1 MTKRDGHQQGPQDH
15 AEGAHGSK
23 THQAFIQQLHSKA
36 NAPIAD
42 EPPSAR
48 ESKTEKHGSQR
59 RLAQDRQQHD
69 EAEKNSEKTRLSR
82 EMDRGNIENDPDEP
96 MSRGTS

>member
-1 MTKRDGHQQGPQDH
+1 MSKRDGHQPGPQDH

-23 THQAFIQQLHSKA
+23 THQAFLQQLHSKA
-36 NAPIAD
+36 NAPVPEAH
-42 EPPSAR
+42 PSP

-59 RLAQDRQQHD
+59 RLGQDRQQHD
-69 EAEKNSEKTRLSR
+69 EAEKNSEKTRLAR
-82 EMDRGNIENDPDEP
+82 EMDRGHISNNPDEP

>member
-36 NAPIAD
+36 NAPAAD
-42 EPPSAR
+42 ESVTA

-82 EMDRGNIENDPDEP
+82 EMERGHIENDPDEP

>member
-1 MTKRDGHQQGPQDH
+1 MSKRDGHQQGPQDH

-36 NAPIAD
+36 NGPKTDDAPSPD
-42 EPPSAR
+42 
-48 ESKTEKHGSQR
+48 SKTEKHGSQR
-59 RLAQDRQQHD
+59 RLTQDRQQHD
-69 EAEKNSEKTRLSR
+69 EAEKNSEKTRISR
-82 EMDRGNIENDPDEP
+82 EMDRGHIEKDPNDP

>member
-1 MTKRDGHQQGPQDH
+1 MSKRDGHQQGPQDH

-23 THQAFIQQLHSKA
+23 THQAFLQQLHSKA
-36 NAPIAD
+36 NSPVTD
-42 EPPSAR
+42 EQVSP

-59 RLAQDRQQHD
+59 RLAQGRQQHD
-69 EAEKNSEKTRLSR
+69 EAEKNSEKTRLAR

>member
-1 MTKRDGHQQGPQDH
+1 MSKRDGHQPGPQDH

-23 THQAFIQQLHSKA
+23 THQAFLQQLHSKA
-36 NAPIAD
+36 NAPVAD
-42 EPPSAR
+42 EPVSP

-96 MSRGTS
+96 MRRGTS

>member
-1 MTKRDGHQQGPQDH
+1 VLASDRRRR
-15 AEGAHGSK
+15 
-23 THQAFIQQLHSKA
+23 
-36 NAPIAD
+36 AD
-42 EPPSAR
+42 EPASA

-82 EMDRGNIENDPDEP
+82 EMDRGNIPNDPNNP